1 LFKKNNYFS
10 AYLSIQYFNGK
21 IIKRIIFMRLSKN
34 FIPTLKE
41 TPAEAVI
48 PSHQLMLRAGLIR
61 QVAAGVFSFLPFG
74 FKVLNKII
82 NIVREEMDA
91 IGSQEF
97 LLPALNP
104 IEIWE
109 QTNRVEA
116 MGDVMFHIKNRDGL
130 VLAPTHEEIITY
142 HARQH
147 IKSYKD
153 MPQIWY
159 QIQTKFRN
167 EPRPK
172 SGILRGRQFIMKDA
186 YSLDSSWEG
195 LDESYDKNYNA
206 YKKLFDRLG
215 LNYFVVGAS
224 SGAMGGRQ
232 SQEFMVESDSGE
244 DICAINDSGYAAN
257 VEVATSKIE
266 PVGRLEE
273 NLEIEEFATPNS
285 KTINELV
292 EHFGLDEH
300 RCAKSVVYII
310 DDEPVLILMRGND
323 ELNET
328 KLESFF
334 GTNILRPATEEELF
348 ENTGAH
354 GGSMGPVNLKKPIRV
369 FADNLLKDAN
379 GLVSGAN
386 KDGFHFK
393 NIDIKR
399 DCKIEEF
406 HDFRTIREGEPDIL
420 EGKPLRIVKAIE
432 LGHIF
437 KLGTKYSEALGANF
451 LDENGREQPIIMGSY
466 GIGIERILATFIE
479 QNMDENGLNW
489 SKELTP
495 YNAYIIGINPRKFEK
510 VAEVCEKYEKE
521 LVNYGFDVIYDDRN
535 ESPGIKFN
543 DAELL
548 GIPIIIVAGNK
559 NIEQGNVEI
568 KYRKTGE
575 KEIVTIDRAMEIV
588 KEYYK

>member
-1 LFKKNNYFS
+1 
-10 AYLSIQYFNGK
+10 
-21 IIKRIIFMRLSKN
+21 MRLSKN

-48 PSHQLMLRAGLIR
+48 PSHQLMLRAGLVR

-116 MGDVMFHIKNRDGL
+116 MGDVMFHIKNREGL

-195 LDESYDKNYNA
+195 LDESYDKNFEA

-215 LNYFVVGAS
+215 LKYFVVGAS

-244 DICAINDSGYAAN
+244 DICAVSDSGYAAN

-266 PVGRLEE
+266 PVGRIGD
-273 NLEIEEFATPNS
+273 NPEIEEFATPNS
-285 KTINELV
+285 KTINDLV

-328 KLESFF
+328 KLESIFS
-334 GTNILRPATEEELF
+334 TNLLRPATEEELF

-354 GGSMGPVNLKKPIRV
+354 GGSMGPVNLKKQIRI

-386 KDGFHFK
+386 KDGFHYK
-393 NIDIKR
+393 NIDIAR

-406 HDFRTIREGEPDIL
+406 YDFRTVQEGEPDII
-420 EGKPLRIVKAIE
+420 EGKPLRVVKAIE

-437 KLGTKYSEALGANF
+437 KLGTKYSEALGAKF
-451 LDENGREQPIIMGSY
+451 LDENGKEKPIIMGSY

-479 QNMDENGLNW
+479 QNSDDKGLNW
-489 SKELTP
+489 TKELAP
-495 YNAYIIGINPRKFEK
+495 YHVYVIGINPKKFEK
-510 VAEVCEKYEKE
+510 VANVCNRFESELAEKG
-521 LVNYGFDVIYDDRN
+521 LDVIYDDRN

-543 DAELL
+543 DADLL
-548 GIPIIIVAGNK
+548 GIPIIIVAGIK
-559 NIEQGNVEI
+559 NVEQGRVEV
-568 KYRKTGE
+568 KFRKSGE
-575 KEIVTIDRAMEIV
+575 KVIVDVDTALQMI
-588 KEYYK
+588 KEFYLK